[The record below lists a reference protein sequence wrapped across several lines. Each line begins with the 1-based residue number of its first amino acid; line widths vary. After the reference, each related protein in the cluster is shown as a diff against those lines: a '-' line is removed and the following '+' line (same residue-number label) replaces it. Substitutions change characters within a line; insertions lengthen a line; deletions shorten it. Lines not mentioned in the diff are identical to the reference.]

1 MNFLLNSRYFL
12 GHFHTEHFQLL
23 SGIKF
28 TLRPRLYGAI
38 YFSIIFLTTAVAF
51 VTANIKKMNERYKE
65 RKFHQ
70 NITVNLNEQQL
81 QFNNVKNNFPL
92 FNGFQ
97 IALLVGFV
105 LACNFTFWFLN
116 YTFKDS
122 EYFYKQFLFKQF
134 TLAFIYKIVVPLI
147 YLIQKKMMRK
157 YLWKYVTNYLG
168 AAVVAPAVVALA
180 MPAIEII
187 DCNS

>member
-1 MNFLLNSRYFL
+1 M
-12 GHFHTEHFQLL
+12 

-28 TLRPRLYGAI
+28 TLIPRLYGPR
-38 YFSIIFLTTAVAF
+38 YFLIIFLTIAVAF
-51 VTANIKKMNERYKE
+51 VATNIKKMKERYKE
-65 RKFHQ
+65 WKLHQ
-70 NITVNLNEQQL
+70 SVIVNLILNEQQK
-81 QFNNVKNNFPL
+81 FNNVKNNFPL

-122 EYFYKQFLFKQF
+122 EYFYKQFLLKQF

-147 YLIQKKMMRK
+147 YLIQKKKMRK

-168 AAVVAPAVVALA
+168 AAVVAPVAPAVIALA
-180 MPAIEII
+180 MPAI
-187 DCNS
+187 